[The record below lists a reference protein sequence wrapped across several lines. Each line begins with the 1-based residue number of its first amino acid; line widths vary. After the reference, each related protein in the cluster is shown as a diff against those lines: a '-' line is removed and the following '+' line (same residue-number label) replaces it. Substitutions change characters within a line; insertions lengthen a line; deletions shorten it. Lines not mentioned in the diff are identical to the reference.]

1 MSRIFILII
10 FIAISLTFI
19 MCSGEQKQEATTGDA
34 TEIEATETE
43 AAESESADADK
54 VMCEGGCGMEMDKA
68 QMVTHEV
75 DGETHYYCSEK
86 CKENHLKKMEAEKN
100 TEM

>member
-1 MSRIFILII
+1 MNRLLFLLLLLILGTT
-10 FIAISLTFI
+10 LI
-19 MCSGEQKQEATTGDA
+19 MCSSEQKQEATTGDA
-34 TEIEATETE
+34 TETEAVETEEAETE
-43 AAESESADADK
+43 AADADK
-54 VMCEGGCGMEMDKA
+54 AMCEGGCGMEMDKA

-86 CKENHLKKMEAEKN
+86 CKENHLKKMEAEKK

>member
-1 MSRIFILII
+1 MKKLLFLLLFLALSATL
-10 FIAISLTFI
+10 I
-19 MCSGEQKQEATTGDA
+19 MCSSEQKQEATTGDA

-68 QMVTHEV
+68 QMVTHEM
-75 DGETHYYCSEK
+75 DGETHYYCSEN
-86 CKENHLKKMEAEKN
+86 CKENHLKKMEEEKK